1 MNYIK
6 TTYKKF
12 NDRRRLMKLEPT
24 DIPKFSFEG
33 IEKNARIYKVYDGD
47 TCTLLFRWKKQNI
60 NISCRIFGI
69 DTPELRTKN
78 LKEKKAGYEAKKF
91 LQGLILEKILRVK
104 FSKNG
109 KYGRPLI
116 EIFLPNGQSI
126 SDIMISNGYA
136 KPYFGGTKN
145 KF

>member
-136 KPYFGGTKN
+136 KPYFGGTKD